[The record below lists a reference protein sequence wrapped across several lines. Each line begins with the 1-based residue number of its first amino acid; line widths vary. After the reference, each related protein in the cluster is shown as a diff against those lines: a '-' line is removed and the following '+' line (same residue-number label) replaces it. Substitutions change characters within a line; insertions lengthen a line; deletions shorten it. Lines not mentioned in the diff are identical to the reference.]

1 MAGPDHR
8 DGDAGPP
15 AHPEGGRLLERF
27 DRRLVWANR
36 FVVGALM
43 LAMTLLV
50 FANVVLRYLFGN
62 SLPWVEE
69 LTRYM
74 MIWLAYLGA
83 GLALRAGTH
92 VAVEILQDV
101 MPEPAVTALRS
112 VIAALVVVFLAAV
125 AWYGFAYAQFAMR
138 QTSAVLRLPLGLVY
152 LGVPIGCT
160 LMGIHLLLDLRRYL
174 RRDFDVPAP
183 AAETD
188 PEILTVATHDQE
200 RA

>member
-1 MAGPDHR
+1 MAESDRQGVGSRTPYSQ
-8 DGDAGPP
+8 
-15 AHPEGGRLLERF
+15 GGRILERF
-27 DRRLVWANR
+27 DRGLVAANR
-36 FVVGALM
+36 FVVGGLM
-43 LAMTLLV
+43 LAMAVLV
-50 FANVVLRYLFGN
+50 FANVVLRYLFGS

-92 VAVEILQDV
+92 VAVEVVQDAAPDRIVTV
-101 MPEPAVTALRS
+101 MRG
-112 VIAALVVVFLAAV
+112 VIAALVLVFLAAV

-138 QTSAVLRLPLGLVY
+138 QSSAVLRLPLGLVY

-160 LMGIHLLLDLRRYL
+160 LMGVHLLLALRRYV
-174 RRDFDVPAP
+174 RREFDVPEP

-188 PEILTVATHDQE
+188 PEILTVVTH
-200 RA
+200 RRSGA

>member
-1 MAGPDHR
+1 MPY
-8 DGDAGPP
+8 
-15 AHPEGGRLLERF
+15 PEKGRMLERF
-27 DRRLVWANR
+27 DRGLVRANR

-43 LAMTLLV
+43 LVMTVLV

-92 VAVEILQDV
+92 VAVEIVQDA
-101 MPEPAVTALRS
+101 MPVPAVRLLRG
-112 VIAALVVVFLAAV
+112 VIAALILVFLAAV

-138 QTSAVLRLPLGLVY
+138 QSSAVLRLPLGLVY

-160 LMGIHLLLDLRRYL
+160 LMAAHLLLGLRRYL
-174 RRDFDVPAP
+174 RRDFDVPEP

-188 PEILTVATHDQE
+188 PEILTVVTHEQE

>member
-1 MAGPDHR
+1 M
-8 DGDAGPP
+8 
-15 AHPEGGRLLERF
+15 LERF
-27 DRRLVWANR
+27 DRDLVRANR
-36 FVVGALM
+36 FVVGGLM
-43 LAMTLLV
+43 LAMTVLV

-92 VAVEILQDV
+92 VAVEVLQDALPELVV
-101 MPEPAVTALRS
+101 MVLRG
-112 VIAALVVVFLAAV
+112 VIAALVLVFLAAV

-138 QTSAVLRLPLGLVY
+138 QSSAVLRLPLGLVY
-152 LGVPIGCT
+152 FGVPIGCT
-160 LMGIHLLLDLRRYL
+160 LMAVHLLLGLRRYL
-174 RRDFDVPAP
+174 RRDFDVPEP

-188 PEILTVATHDQE
+188 PEILTVVSH
-200 RA
+200 RRSGP